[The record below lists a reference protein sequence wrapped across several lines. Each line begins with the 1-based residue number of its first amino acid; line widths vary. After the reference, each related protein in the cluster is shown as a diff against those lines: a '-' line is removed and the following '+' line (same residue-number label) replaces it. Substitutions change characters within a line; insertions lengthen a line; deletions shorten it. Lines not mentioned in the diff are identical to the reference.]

1 MGFGAVRGYGGVA
14 GLFTQPDP
22 IGLAGG
28 LNLYGY
34 ADGDPINKSDP
45 FGLCPMCVAYAV
57 FEVGASAYDAY
68 DLAKTAVSFLAGR
81 ASGAELAATAAGAAA
96 GLVGFGGG
104 YGRAGREV
112 ASRLINDVSANP
124 GNWRVVGSF
133 TEAAT
138 NRKARGGVSI
148 QTVFEN
154 EAGDQV
160 VRHTVRDR
168 SGRVID
174 DHYRPVLKP
183 RAEDL
188 PEGNP

>member
-1 MGFGAVRGYGGVA
+1 
-14 GLFTQPDP
+14 
-22 IGLAGG
+22 
-28 LNLYGY
+28 
-34 ADGDPINKSDP
+34 
-45 FGLCPMCVAYAV
+45 MCVGYAV
-57 FEVGASAYDAY
+57 FEAVASIYDAY
-68 DLAKTAVSFLAGR
+68 DLAKTAASFLAGR
-81 ASGAELAATAAGAAA
+81 ASSTELAATAAGAAA

-112 ASRLINDVSANP
+112 ASRLINDVP
-124 GNWRVVGSF
+124 THPENWRVVGSF

-160 VRHTVRDR
+160 VRRTVRDR

-174 DHYRPVLKP
+174 DHYRPVFKP

-188 PEGNP
+188 PKENP